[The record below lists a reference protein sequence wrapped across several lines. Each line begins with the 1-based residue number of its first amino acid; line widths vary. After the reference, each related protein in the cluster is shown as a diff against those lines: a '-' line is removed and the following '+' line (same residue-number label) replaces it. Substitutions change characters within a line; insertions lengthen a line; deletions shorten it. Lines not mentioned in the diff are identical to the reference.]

1 VLRHSLLL
9 LTLLL
14 LVLPAQPYSG
24 VQERLPVRFPAE
36 VPARNDILLE
46 NRVPIRMRDGVTL
59 YADVYRPVGNGRYP
73 VLVSRTPYS
82 TERFP
87 SAYDAAVYFSR
98 RGYVYVFQDVR
109 GRHESEGRWE
119 PFFDDEKDGYDTI
132 QWAAKQPWS
141 DGKVA
146 MQGGSY
152 LGQNQWRAAQ
162 AGPPALVAI
171 FPMVA
176 STSIYHDWITL
187 NGGWRLSFNFG
198 WGPVRQESR
207 IMQNPGPHT
216 VDGLRA
222 IHYDEV
228 QKHLPLKTMQQAVG
242 RHAKFYDDWLAHP
255 DYDSYWKPLNAEEVF
270 GKISVPAHTFG
281 GWFDI
286 FSQGTLR
293 GYVGMSQKGA
303 TENARRRSHIV
314 IGPWGHGPSQKFG
327 ALDFG
332 PTANVDPNALQL
344 RWYDYWLKGID
355 NGFSTEPPVKLFV
368 MGRNEWVYEREYPLA
383 RTDYRPLYFN
393 SGGKANTA
401 GGDGRLSWTKPKD
414 ASVVDRFRYDPNDPV
429 PTLGGNNCCGTPT
442 AAGPQ
447 DQRPIDKRQDV
458 LVYTSEVLNDELEVT
473 GPVKVVLYAS
483 SDARDTDFVAK
494 LVDVYPDGS
503 SYNMAE
509 GIVRA
514 RYRENLSKPSL
525 LKPGQ
530 VYRFEIDLV
539 GTSVAF
545 LPGHRIRVHVTS
557 SHFPQFDRNPN
568 SGDAFGTT
576 AAIKVAEQ
584 TIYHDAERPS
594 HILLPVIPP
603 SDSRLAAR
611 GSQPAVHNSRFAI
624 PDSGFRIRIRESGSG
639 IRESGSGIRESGSG
653 IRESGSGIRESGSG
667 IRDSGSGIRDSGSGT
682 RDSGSG
688 IRDSGSVIRD

>member
-1 VLRHSLLL
+1 MRRVVPLLIG
-9 LTLLL
+9 L
-14 LVLPAQPYSG
+14 LVLGFVPGRLSSAVQDPATA
-24 VQERLPVRFPAE
+24 RVRFPPD
-36 VPARNDILLE
+36 VPPRNDFRID
-46 NRVPIRMRDGVTL
+46 NRVPVTMRDGVTL
-59 YADVYRPVGNGRYP
+59 YADVYRPVAEGRYP
-73 VLVSRTPYS
+73 VLLSATPYS

-87 SAYDAAVYFSR
+87 SVYDAAVYFAQ

-109 GRHESEGRWE
+109 GRHESEGVWE
-119 PFFDDEKDGYDTI
+119 PFKHDEQDASDTVE
-132 QWAAKQPWS
+132 WAAKQRWS

-162 AGPPALVAI
+162 AAPQGLVTI

-176 STSIYHDWITL
+176 STSLYHDWITL

-216 VDGLRA
+216 LAGGRA
-222 IHYDEV
+222 SHYDHV
-228 QKHLPLKTMQQAVG
+228 QWHLPLNTMQELVG
-242 RHAKFYDDWLAHP
+242 RNARFYDDWLAHP
-255 DYDSYWKPLNAEEVF
+255 DYGDYWKPYNVEEMF
-270 GKISVPAHTFG
+270 EKISIPAHTLG

-303 TENARRRSHIV
+303 TERARRGSHMV

-327 ALDFG
+327 AIDFG
-332 PTANVDPNALQL
+332 PHANVDALTVQL
-344 RWYDYWLKGID
+344 RWYDHWLKGMD
-355 NGFSTEPPVKLFV
+355 NGLASEPPVKLFV

-383 RTDYRPLYFN
+383 RTTYRPLYFG
-393 SGGKANTA
+393 SGGNANRDR
-401 GGDGRLSWTKPKD
+401 GDGRLTWEKPAG
-414 ASVVDRFRYDPNDPV
+414 ASPPDRFRYDPDDPV
-429 PTLGGNNCCGTPT
+429 PSLGGNNCCGTPT

-447 DQRPIDKRQDV
+447 DQRPIESRRDV
-458 LVYTSEVLNDELEVT
+458 LIYTSLVLAEELEAT

-483 SDARDTDFVAK
+483 SDAVDTDFVAK
-494 LVDVYPDGS
+494 LVDVHPDGT

-509 GIVRA
+509 GILRA
-514 RYRENLSKPSL
+514 RYRESLSKPIP

-539 GTSVAF
+539 GTSIAF
-545 LPGHRIRVHVTS
+545 LKGHRIRVHVTS

-568 SGDAFGTT
+568 TGAAFGTT
-576 AAIKVAEQ
+576 DKVKVAEQ

-594 HILLPVIPP
+594 HIVLPVIP
-603 SDSRLAAR
+603 R
-611 GSQPAVHNSRFAI
+611 
-624 PDSGFRIRIRESGSG
+624 
-639 IRESGSGIRESGSG
+639 
-653 IRESGSGIRESGSG
+653 
-667 IRDSGSGIRDSGSGT
+667 RDK
-682 RDSGSG
+682 
-688 IRDSGSVIRD
+688 